1 MSAAYERCKLAAD
14 YIRERMDTEGAI
26 GIVLGSG
33 LSELGNEIKDPVV
46 IDYKDIPDFPVSTIS
61 LHENSM
67 VCGYLEGK
75 KVLCMKG
82 RFHYYEG
89 FDMESVIMPIRVM
102 KLLGVKF
109 VILTNASGGV
119 NESFKEGTLMF
130 VDDFINFMGENPLRG
145 PNADEFGLRFP
156 DMVKAIDPK
165 LNSKAK
171 KIAADLG
178 IETRSG
184 VYMAFRGP
192 SFETPAEIRFA
203 RLAGADVVGM
213 SSVPEIIAARHC
225 GLPVICLSC
234 VTNMGAGITGNVL
247 SVEEVTDTIEKI
259 KNEFKTLIKG
269 LIRDL

>member
-1 MSAAYERCKLAAD
+1 MSAANERCKLAAD
-14 YIRERMDTEGAI
+14 YIRERIDTEGAI
-26 GIVLGSG
+26 GIILGSG

-102 KLLGVKF
+102 KLLGIKF

-156 DMVKAIDPK
+156 DMVKAIDPE

-171 KIAADLG
+171 KIAEKMG
-178 IETRSG
+178 ISEPTIEFEG
-184 VYMAFRGP
+184 FRKSDP
-192 SFETPAEIRFA
+192 ER
-203 RLAGADVVGM
+203 RL
-213 SSVPEIIAARHC
+213 
-225 GLPVICLSC
+225 LS
-234 VTNMGAGITGNVL
+234 T
-247 SVEEVTDTIEKI
+247 EKI
-259 KNEFKTLIKG
+259 KNRTDWKPVVSLDRGLDECIKNYMAG
-269 LIRDL
+269 

>member
-1 MSAAYERCKLAAD
+1 MSAAYERCRIAAD
-14 YIRERMDTEGAI
+14 YIRERVDTEGAI
-26 GIVLGSG
+26 GIVFGSG

-46 IDYKDIPDFPVSTIS
+46 IDYKDIPGFPLSTIS

-75 KVLCMKG
+75 KVLCLKG
-82 RFHYYEG
+82 RFHFYEG

-119 NESFKEGTLMF
+119 NETFKEGTLMF

-145 PNADEFGLRFP
+145 PNVDELGLRFP
-156 DMVKAIDPK
+156 DMVKAIDPE
-165 LNSKAK
+165 LNRKSK
-171 KIAADLG
+171 KIAEDLG

-184 VYMAFRGP
+184 IYMAFRGP

-247 SVEEVTDTIEKI
+247 TVEEVTETIDKV
-259 KNEFKTLIKG
+259 KDEFKKLVKG
-269 LIRDL
+269 LVKEL